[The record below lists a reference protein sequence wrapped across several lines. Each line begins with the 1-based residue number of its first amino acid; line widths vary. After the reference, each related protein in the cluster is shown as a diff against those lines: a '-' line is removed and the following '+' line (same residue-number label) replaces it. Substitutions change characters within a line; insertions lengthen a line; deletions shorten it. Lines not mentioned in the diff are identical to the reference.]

1 MSTET
6 VTETPAW
13 HGVAAEQADEI
24 PDAAGVLLRQRSRAL
39 LGSLVRPHRRRIVI
53 ASLLLVV
60 QNLSGLAGPYLVSV
74 GIDAGLPP
82 LVRDHD
88 GGVLFAVV
96 GAMVGATAIEY
107 AARRTYLMLSARV
120 TNGILFDLR
129 RRAFAHLQ
137 KLSPAFHERYTSGR
151 VISRLTSDVDAMN
164 DMLDGMLDDLIM
176 QTLNIVVIGG
186 ILLVLDW
193 RMGLLTMLS
202 FPLLAVLIGWF
213 RRRSA
218 PAYRRT
224 RETVALVIV
233 HFVETLGGVRAV
245 QAFRR
250 EPRNDEIFDELA
262 TDLAS
267 ADRRVMRLMAY
278 FAPGIYGVASVTTA
292 LVLAAGGWLAVHG
305 YLQVGVLAAILLYV
319 RRFFD
324 PMAQLSVFY
333 NSLQSATAAL
343 EKISGVL
350 EEQPDVAPPASPT
363 PLPERSSRG
372 RRLELREVRFGY
384 RDGRTVLPGLDLVIP
399 AGQTV
404 ALLGATGAGKTT
416 VVRLLGRFYDPSEG
430 SVRLDGVD
438 LRELDDDA
446 LRASIVTVTQ
456 ENFLFGGTVADNIS
470 FGRPGASR
478 SEVEAAAAHIGA
490 DAMIRSLPLG
500 YDTPVG
506 QRGSRLSA
514 GQRQLVAFARAVLAD
529 PDVLILD
536 EATSSLDIPSERAVQ
551 RALETLLADRTA
563 VIIAHR
569 LSTVEIADRVLV
581 LENGVIVEDGTPAD
595 LLSTGGRYA
604 DLQELAGR

>member
-6 VTETPAW
+6 NW
-13 HGVAAEQADEI
+13 HGVAAEESDEVS
-24 PDAAGVLLRQRSRAL
+24 DAVGVRLRQRSRAL
-39 LGSLVRPHRRRIVI
+39 LGSLLRPYHRLI
-53 ASLLLVV
+53 ALASVLLVV

-82 LVRDHD
+82 LIHDHD
-88 GGVLFAVV
+88 KSVLFAVV
-96 GAMVGATAIEY
+96 AALLGATALEY
-107 AARRTYLMLSARV
+107 SSRRVYLEISARV
-120 TNGILFDLR
+120 TNGVLFDLR

-137 KLSPAFHERYTSGR
+137 RLSPAFHERYTSGR
-151 VISRLTSDVDAMN
+151 VISRLTSDVDALS
-164 DMLDGMLDDLIM
+164 DMLDGSLDDLIM
-176 QTLNIVVIGG
+176 QTLNLVVIGG
-186 ILLVLDW
+186 LLLVLDW
-193 RMGLLTMLS
+193 RLGLLTMLS
-202 FPLLAVLIGWF
+202 FPLLALLIAWF
-213 RRRSA
+213 RRRSG

-233 HFVETLGGVRAV
+233 HLVETLGGVRAV

-250 EPRNDEIFDELA
+250 EPRNDKIFDDLA

-267 ADRRVMRLMAY
+267 ADRRVMRLMAV
-278 FAPGIYGVASVTTA
+278 FAPGIYGVGTATSA

-305 YLQVGVLAAILLYV
+305 NLQVGVLAAILLYV

-324 PMAQLSVFY
+324 PMQQLSVFY
-333 NSLQSATAAL
+333 NSLQAATAAL

-350 EEQPDVAPPASPT
+350 EEEPDVAPPTTPT
-363 PLPERSSRG
+363 PLPARKQRG
-372 RRLELREVRFGY
+372 RTLELANVRFSY
-384 RDGRTVLPGLDLVIP
+384 ADERVVLPRLHLTVP

-416 VVRLLGRFYDPSEG
+416 VVRLLARFYDPTEG

-438 LRELDDDA
+438 LRDVDEDA

-456 ENFLFGGTVADNIS
+456 ENFLFGGTVAQNIS
-470 FGRPGASR
+470 FGRPAASR
-478 SEVEAAAAHIGA
+478 AEVEAAAAHIGA
-490 DAMIRSLPLG
+490 EPMIRSLPLG
-500 YDTPVG
+500 FETPVG

-569 LSTVEIADRVLV
+569 LSTVEIADRVV
-581 LENGVIVEDGTPAD
+581 VMEDGAIVEDGLPAD
-595 LLSTGGRYA
+595 LLTRGGRYA
-604 DLQELAGR
+604 DLQELAQR